1 MEAAR
6 PVASVLSHGQGASVG
21 SSLKTSRNQKKEEDE
36 EAEAAP
42 GPASGLGLV
51 LDSVGPNMGLWLK
64 PNK

>member
-1 MEAAR
+1 M
-6 PVASVLSHGQGASVG
+6 
-21 SSLKTSRNQKKEEDE
+21 KTSRNQKKEEDE